1 MPVVRCMLAR
11 RHVGARRLWDAETGQ
26 CIFALTRHTQPVYS
40 VAFSPNGQLLASGSF
55 DKSLDV
61 WSVRDGS
68 LVRTYKGAGGIFE
81 ARLAP
86 D

>member
-1 MPVVRCMLAR
+1 MR
-11 RHVGARRLWDAETGQ
+11 ARRLWDAETGQ

-81 ARLAP
+81 VRPAP
-86 D
+86 HLWLRC